1 MGTKGML
8 MNISKFFAI
17 MMMCG
22 AGVGTVL
29 FGVAYYF
36 RESFIVVG
44 DVGFS
49 EAMAW
54 SVLILALPALVIGW
68 GLSFVLPDLTE
79 SSDWKLWVG
88 IVLFGLSVAGTSLF
102 LEYQFLPLSFKGLLP
117 TTILAGLTAPF
128 PLAFRAWMEE

>member
-1 MGTKGML
+1 ML
-8 MNISKFFAI
+8 MNNLKFVSI

-22 AGVGTVL
+22 VGVGFAL
-29 FGVAYYF
+29 FGIAYYF

-54 SVLILALPALVIGW
+54 SVLILALPALAIGW
-68 GLSFVLPDLTE
+68 GLSFVLSDLTE
-79 SSDWKLWVG
+79 SNDWKLWVG
-88 IVLFGLSVAGTSLF
+88 IVLFGMSVAGTSLL
-102 LEYQFLPLSFKGLLP
+102 LEYTFLPLSFKGLLP